1 MFCPKCGSMMFPSDK
16 VYICRHCMTEQDI
29 AGNEQKVITNIYK
42 KEVAAVGEEDSAAM
56 LAKEHVFCPVCER
69 DVEAYFELRQM
80 RSADEPETKIF
91 RCSVCKHVWRE

>member
-1 MFCPKCGSMMFPSDK
+1 
-16 VYICRHCMTEQDI
+16 MTERNI
-29 AGNEQKVITNIYK
+29 AGNEQKVEADVK
-42 KEVAAVGEEDSAAM
+42 DAHQHA
-56 LAKEHVFCPVCER
+56 FCPVCER